1 MDKRKILV
9 VEDEKITREGIRAFL
24 ESKGFF
30 IIEARDGEEAINV
43 LLLKDKKEVV
53 NTSLLKNKKIDQN
66 EIDLVILDVMLP
78 KKNGIEV
85 LKKIRE
91 KSQVPILMLTALTD
105 EGTQVVSFDN
115 RADDYLS
122 KPFSLLILLK
132 RIEALLRRSQSEVEL
147 CEENDLKIW
156 KFGEVEVDFLKY
168 KGYKRGIDVDLKPK
182 EVELLRLLLRNSKRV
197 MSREQILSEL
207 WKDEQPYDRVI
218 DVYVKNLRKK
228 MGINCIET
236 VKGVGYRINIEKE
249 KNENK
254 AKK

>member
-30 IIEARDGEEAINV
+30 VVESKDGEEAIDV
-43 LLLKDKKEVV
+43 LLLEDEKKII
-53 NTSLLKNKKIDQN
+53 NTSLLKNKKVEQN

-115 RADDYLS
+115 GADDYLS

-132 RIEALLRRSQSEVEL
+132 RIEALLRRSQNEADFSGE
-147 CEENDLKIW
+147 DKKIW

-168 KGYKRGIDVDLKPK
+168 KGYKRGVDIDLKPK
-182 EVELLRLLLRNSKRV
+182 EIELLRLLLRNSERV

-207 WKDEQPYDRVI
+207 WEDEQPYDRVI
-218 DVYVKNLRKK
+218 DVYIKNLRKK
-228 MGINCIET
+228 MDVNCIET

-249 KNENK
+249 
-254 AKK
+254 